1 MLVKSAPKILK
12 NPELSEN
19 DSIGK
24 SGLEAA
30 FDEKLRGKAG
40 VSIDIVD
47 STGNSKKTLLKT
59 EKVDS
64 ADITLT
70 IDSEAQKIAYDSLE
84 GKPATAVISSPKT
97 GELLVATGAPSYN
110 PNKMVLGIS
119 EEDYKAYADDPNLP
133 FMARFVN
140 RYAPGSTFKTITA
153 AIGLDAGKI
162 TTTEER
168 AIDGLKWQK
177 DASWEAFGRLG

>member
-1 MLVKSAPKILK
+1 
-12 NPELSEN
+12 ELSEN

-30 FDEKLRGKAG
+30 FDEKLRAKAG

-47 STGNSKKTLLKT
+47 SSGKSKKTLLKS

-70 IDSEAQKIAYDSLE
+70 VDSEAQKIAYDTLE
-84 GKPATAVISSPKT
+84 GKPATAVISSPKS

-119 EEDYKAYADDPNLP
+119 EEDYK
-133 FMARFVN
+133 
-140 RYAPGSTFKTITA
+140 
-153 AIGLDAGKI
+153 
-162 TTTEER
+162 
-168 AIDGLKWQK
+168 
-177 DASWEAFGRLG
+177 

>member
-1 MLVKSAPKILK
+1 MPRILK

-47 STGNSKKTLLKT
+47 SSGKSKKTLLKT

-70 IDSEAQKIAYDSLE
+70 IDSEAQK
-84 GKPATAVISSPKT
+84 
-97 GELLVATGAPSYN
+97 LLMT
-110 PNKMVLGIS
+110 LW
-119 EEDYKAYADDPNLP
+119 KASRQP
-133 FMARFVN
+133 R
-140 RYAPGSTFKTITA
+140 
-153 AIGLDAGKI
+153 
-162 TTTEER
+162 
-168 AIDGLKWQK
+168 
-177 DASWEAFGRLG
+177 

>member
-1 MLVKSAPKILK
+1 M
-12 NPELSEN
+12 
-19 DSIGK
+19 
-24 SGLEAA
+24 
-30 FDEKLRGKAG
+30 
-40 VSIDIVD
+40 
-47 STGNSKKTLLKT
+47 LKT

-133 FMARFVN
+133 FMARFAN
-140 RYAPGSTFKTITA
+140 RYAPGT
-153 AIGLDAGKI
+153 
-162 TTTEER
+162 
-168 AIDGLKWQK
+168 
-177 DASWEAFGRLG
+177 